1 MALGT
6 LYLVSTPIGNLSD
19 ITYRAVEILKAV
31 EIIYAEDT
39 RQTKKLL
46 NHYEIMTR
54 LDSYHQHNEMG
65 KSDHVINLV
74 QSGKSVALVSD
85 AGTPRLSDP
94 GDTLIQKAYEKGVP
108 ICPIPGASAL
118 LSALVSSPFSMGEFT
133 FIGFIPTQKKAQ
145 KILFNRLREMPG
157 LLVFYEAPHRI
168 NATLKALFEGLG
180 SRAIYVGRE
189 LTKKFEQ
196 HTLMTLSES
205 LEISTPKGEYVIIV
219 KGDEAP
225 LELGDDYIEHVE
237 LLLADGLSEKDAIK
251 QVATLRNL
259 KKNTVYMAYQRHKKE
274 DDHGS
279 I

>member
-1 MALGT
+1 MEPGT
-6 LYLVSTPIGNLSD
+6 LYLVSTPIGHLSD
-19 ITYRAVEILKAV
+19 MTYRAVEVLSTV

-46 NHYEIMTR
+46 NHYDIKTR

-65 KSDHVINLV
+65 KSESIISQLLAGN
-74 QSGKSVALVSD
+74 SVALVSD

-94 GDTLIQKAYEKGVP
+94 GDTLMQKAYEAGVNISP
-108 ICPIPGASAL
+108 VPGASAL
-118 LSALVSSPFSMGEFT
+118 LSALVSSPFPMDEFT

-145 KILFNRLREMPG
+145 KSLWTRLKEMPG

-168 NATLKALFEGLG
+168 NATLNALYEGLG
-180 SRAIYVGRE
+180 SRPIYLGRE
-189 LTKKFEQ
+189 LTKKFEE
-196 HTLMTLSES
+196 HTVLTLSES
-205 LEISTPKGEYVIIV
+205 LEIKAPKGEYVIIV
-219 KGDEAP
+219 QGNQAP
-225 LELGDDYIEHVE
+225 VDLDDDYIPHIE
-237 LLLADGLSEKDAIK
+237 LLMADGLSEKDAIK
-251 QVATLRNL
+251 HVAQVRNL